1 MTAMRVP
8 NTEHTSRPWRI
19 HEIAP
24 DFRVE
29 DVWRPPDVGRAD
41 DFRRV
46 VQTVASY
53 DPAHSS
59 SFAVRNLFAVRWK
72 LGELLRLD
80 GPESAVGAR
89 VPTLR
94 DRLPDDLR
102 EAPKPPLEALPFT
115 SLYLL
120 EDEWAAEVAN
130 QTMHGVMHLGRI
142 PSGAGGFR
150 IQMAVLV
157 KPNGVLGEAYMT
169 LIKPFRYAL
178 VYPPI
183 LNELGRAWRL
193 SESGVSGLT
202 ASR

>member
-46 VQTVASY
+46 VHTVTSY
-53 DPAHSS
+53 DPARST

-72 LGELLRLD
+72 LGELLGLD
-80 GPESAVGAR
+80 GPSSGVGKR

-102 EAPKPPLEALPFT
+102 AAPKPPFEALPFT

-130 QTMHGVMHLGRI
+130 ATMHGVLHLARV
-142 PSGAGGFR
+142 PAGDRGFHV
-150 IQMAVLV
+150 QAAVLV
-157 KPNGVLGEAYMT
+157 KPNGLLGEAYMAF
-169 LIKPFRYAL
+169 IKPFRYVL
-178 VYPPI
+178 VYPP
-183 LNELGRAWRL
+183 LLHELSRTWDAL
-193 SESGVSGLT
+193 SESGLAG
-202 ASR
+202 